1 MFCQVDEEDPGYL
14 RGYADRPLEI
24 SLAAAEARLLH
35 GPAKCPLGL
44 ALQAPVK
51 GGRGGLW
58 SCGILLIV
66 IGIVTGRFSFSMK
79 PDGDQLA
86 KAGPEHLTPAQVG
99 QSDRCMELYV
109 MQLVAAGSN
118 QNPFEATAC
127 LEILWCVSARAFLSS
142 AVIVFCRWRR
152 RPHSGLLGV
161 RIGEAANPGPDAASA
176 TANRRREQM
185 TQEALQTII
194 QLLLSMVAVLAGD
207 NPATK
212 SQLAGIQNLM
222 TNMTGGLADEVE
234 PPARRVSF
242 DDSVGQADNDGF
254 QTVSRRRARKNQSP
268 PEPDTTKGGGKT
280 KSFAAVVGAG
290 LSSGK
295 GKGKGV
301 PQPPKQQGKAAKAPP
316 GAPARP
322 QLRDRDWNGAIFS
335 YDKAASQLNSLN
347 GSMLVHVRD
356 AEQADA
362 LMMMLTGAGAKCSAR
377 LVGVDPDGTL
387 KLPIAGESKDGKD
400 VRIHHFACVDFLTPG
415 TLLPTLKH
423 APTAA
428 KAVPP
433 GEATTTLRIVFGKLF
448 LEEADWTRASSA
460 PRLPFSAGC
469 GARSRPSCTA
479 PSRMLGALLRRPVWE
494 PQPWWA

>member
-1 MFCQVDEEDPGYL
+1 
-14 RGYADRPLEI
+14 
-24 SLAAAEARLLH
+24 
-35 GPAKCPLGL
+35 
-44 ALQAPVK
+44 
-51 GGRGGLW
+51 
-58 SCGILLIV
+58 
-66 IGIVTGRFSFSMK
+66 
-79 PDGDQLA
+79 
-86 KAGPEHLTPAQVG
+86 
-99 QSDRCMELYV
+99 
-109 MQLVAAGSN
+109 
-118 QNPFEATAC
+118 
-127 LEILWCVSARAFLSS
+127 
-142 AVIVFCRWRR
+142 
-152 RPHSGLLGV
+152 
-161 RIGEAANPGPDAASA
+161 
-176 TANRRREQM
+176 M

-433 GEATTTLRIVFGKLF
+433 VRPPPPCALSSGSFSWRRLTGPGRPRRQGCRSAMGAGHAQGRVARRRQGCLGLCSGDPFGNPSRGGLDPRAVVETLLGSSGDGGVF
-448 LEEADWTRASSA
+448 LE
-460 PRLPFSAGC
+460 PAGREHNVNC
-469 GARSRPSCTA
+469 MIEWVGAQEKESWPAQACA
-479 PSRMLGALLRRPVWE
+479 
-494 PQPWWA
+494 